1 MISATTSWS
10 DRVEPIMELDVIPR
24 AALHDAESA
33 LAELVQGDGSPV
45 PGMPVTSTFGK
56 TARYP
61 PFGRPMVVPCR
72 WPHPR
77 TMPK

>member
-1 MISATTSWS
+1 VGGRA
-10 DRVEPIMELDVIPR
+10 DRVEPITELDVVPR
-24 AALHDAESA
+24 AALHDVESA
-33 LAELVQGDGSPV
+33 LAEPVQGDGFPV
-45 PGMPVTSTFGK
+45 PDMPVTSTFGK

-61 PFGRPMVVPCR
+61 PLVRPMVVPCR